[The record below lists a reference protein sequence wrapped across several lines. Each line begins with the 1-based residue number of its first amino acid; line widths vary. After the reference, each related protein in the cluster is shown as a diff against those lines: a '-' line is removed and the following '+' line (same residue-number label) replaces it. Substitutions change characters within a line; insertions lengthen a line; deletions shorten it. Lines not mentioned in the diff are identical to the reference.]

1 MTMRFVVPLAAVAAI
16 AAGPLGHRAGL
27 LPLGTA
33 LLLLLA
39 GSLAAL
45 VWLMSRVIAAVRRR
59 GTGFGNRRAL
69 AAGLLS
75 AGALGV
81 PLANILPALGA
92 PPIHDITTDPDDP
105 PVFES
110 VVPLRAGAP
119 NSLDYGGS
127 QLAAAQQAAYPD
139 LMPLGVD
146 APPGAVLDTAR
157 SVARELGWEVVA
169 ADPARGVLEATATTF
184 WFGFKDD
191 VAVRIRPA
199 AGGGALVDV
208 RSISRVGV
216 GDLGANANRIRV
228 FLTRL
233 QAALAS
239 GAS

>member
-1 MTMRFVVPLAAVAAI
+1 MRFVIPLAAVAAI

-27 LPLGTA
+27 LPLSAA

-39 GSLAAL
+39 GILAAL
-45 VWLMSRVIAAVRRR
+45 AWLVVRVIAALRRR

-105 PVFES
+105 PRFEA

-119 NSLDYGGS
+119 NPLEYGGP
-127 QLAAAQQAAYPD
+127 QLAATQRAAYPD
-139 LMPLGVD
+139 LLPLAVD
-146 APPGAVLDTAR
+146 SPPSAVIEAAR
-157 SVARELGWEVVA
+157 SVAMELGWAIVA
-169 ADPARGVLEATATTF
+169 VDRARGVLEATATTF
-184 WFGFKDD
+184 WFGFEDD
-191 VAVRIRPA
+191 VAVRVRPS

-216 GDLGANANRIRV
+216 GDLGANANRIRA
-228 FLTRL
+228 FLARL
-233 QAALAS
+233 QAALA
-239 GAS
+239 G

>member
-1 MTMRFVVPLAAVAAI
+1 MRFVIPVAAVAAI
-16 AAGPLGHRAGL
+16 VAGPLGHRAGL
-27 LPLGTA
+27 LPLSAA

-39 GSLAAL
+39 GIVATLAWL
-45 VWLMSRVIAAVRRR
+45 VVRVIAALRRR

-105 PVFES
+105 PRFEA

-119 NSLDYGGS
+119 NPLEYGGP
-127 QLAAAQQAAYPD
+127 QLAAAQWAAYPD
-139 LMPLGVD
+139 LMPLAVGS
-146 APPGAVLDTAR
+146 PPGAVLEAAR
-157 SVARELGWEVVA
+157 SVAMELGWEVVA
-169 ADPARGVLEATATTF
+169 VDPARGVLEATATTF
-184 WFGFKDD
+184 WFGFQDD
-191 VAVRIRPA
+191 VAVRVRPGESGNA
-199 AGGGALVDV
+199 VVDV

-216 GDLGANANRIRV
+216 GDLGANADRIRA

-233 QAALAS
+233 QATLA
-239 GAS
+239 G

>member
-1 MTMRFVVPLAAVAAI
+1 MRFVIPLAAFAAI

-27 LPLGTA
+27 LPLSAA
-33 LLLLLA
+33 LLILLA
-39 GSLAAL
+39 GILASLAWL
-45 VWLMSRVIAAVRRR
+45 VVRVIAALRRR
-59 GTGFGNRRAL
+59 GAGFGNRRAL

-105 PVFES
+105 PRFVA

-119 NSLDYGGS
+119 NPLEYGGP
-127 QLAAAQQAAYPD
+127 QLAATQRAAYPD
-139 LMPLGVD
+139 VLPLAVD
-146 APPGAVLDTAR
+146 ASPGTVLAAAR
-157 SVARELGWEVVA
+157 SVAMELGWAIVA
-169 ADPARGVLEATATTF
+169 VDEARGVLEATATTF
-184 WFGFKDD
+184 WFGFEDD
-191 VAVRIRPA
+191 IAVRVRPA

-216 GDLGANANRIRV
+216 GDLGANANRIRA

-233 QAALAS
+233 QAALA
-239 GAS
+239 G

>member
-1 MTMRFVVPLAAVAAI
+1 MRRIAIPVAAFVAI

-27 LPLGTA
+27 LPLGA
-33 LLLLLA
+33 SILLLLA
-39 GSLAAL
+39 GILASLAWL
-45 VWLMSRVIAAVRRR
+45 VVRVIAALRRR

-105 PVFES
+105 PRFEA

-119 NSLDYGGS
+119 NPLEYGGP
-127 QLAAAQQAAYPD
+127 QLAATQRAAYPD
-139 LMPLGVD
+139 VLPLAVD
-146 APPGAVLDTAR
+146 ASQGTVLAAAR
-157 SVARELGWEVVA
+157 SVAMELGWEIVA
-169 ADPARGVLEATATTF
+169 VDQAQGLLEATATTF

-191 VAVRIRPA
+191 VAVRVRP
-199 AGGGALVDV
+199 GESGGALVDV

-216 GDLGANANRIRV
+216 GDLGANANRIRA

-233 QAALAS
+233 QAALAR
-239 GAS
+239 

>member
-1 MTMRFVVPLAAVAAI
+1 MRRVAIPVAAFVAI

-27 LPLGTA
+27 LPLGAA

-39 GSLAAL
+39 GILTTLA
-45 VWLMSRVIAAVRRR
+45 WLAVRVIAALRRR

-105 PVFES
+105 PRFEA

-119 NSLDYGGS
+119 NPLEYGGP
-127 QLAAAQQAAYPD
+127 QLAATQRAAYPD
-139 LMPLGVD
+139 VLPLTV
-146 APPGAVLDTAR
+146 GASPSAALEAAR
-157 SVARELGWEVVA
+157 SVATDHGWEIVTV
-169 ADPARGVLEATATTF
+169 DPARGVIEATATTF

-191 VAVRIRPA
+191 VAVRIRPGESGGA
-199 AGGGALVDV
+199 AGGARG
-208 RSISRVGV
+208 GV
-216 GDLGANANRIRV
+216 
-228 FLTRL
+228 
-233 QAALAS
+233 
-239 GAS
+239 